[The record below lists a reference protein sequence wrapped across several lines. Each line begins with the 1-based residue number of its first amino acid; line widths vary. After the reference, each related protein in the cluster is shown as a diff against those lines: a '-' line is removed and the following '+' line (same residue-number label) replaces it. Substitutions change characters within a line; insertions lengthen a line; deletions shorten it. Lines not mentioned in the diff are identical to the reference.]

1 MRSILAI
8 DWIFQFCGYYLIPY
22 IIHTHISR
30 ANIIIQINIYLRV
43 LYSSHIIYLLGLY
56 LLCISPSIYVELF
69 PRGPREKSS
78 LRTRANLFSPLS
90 KSKGEKGRRRNDEIA
105 SKVNRQQSR
114 DRSRKLLS
122 RAGKPSWKARS
133 LFKAHRED
141 VIGEKCRAGNENRVV
156 SPSLSSRRRR
166 AWSSEISD
174 FSRARARSREARVA
188 NRIPENVRTIRRRW
202 KSEEKSK
209 GRARPRVSEG
219 EERYRES
226 QTRGVRTDGGGWR
239 ARATCE
245 RSKVREGG
253 REGGILGRKG
263 DVNGEGWIG
272 ACAIPLLS
280 TCQPSEAATTPGLSL
295 FLPLSPTPSFSLSP
309 SHSRARGA
317 ALLDNKLYSTS
328 TGTVLRTTGSP
339 SSPSPRWHHR

>member
-30 ANIIIQINIYLRV
+30 ANIIIQINIYSHV

-69 PRGPREKSS
+69 PRGPGEKSS

-105 SKVNRQQSR
+105 SKVNPQQSR

-174 FSRARARSREARVA
+174 FSRARARARA
-188 NRIPENVRTIRRRW
+188 RRGWQIEFPRTFAR
-202 KSEEKSK
+202 SEEDGKARKSR
-209 GRARPRVSEG
+209 RAALARG
-219 EERYRES
+219 YRK
-226 QTRGVRTDGGGWR
+226 VRRDIEKAKRGGW
-239 ARATCE
+239 E
-245 RSKVREGG
+245 RTGGLEGS
-253 REGGILGRKG
+253 G
-263 DVNGEGWIG
+263 DV
-272 ACAIPLLS
+272 
-280 TCQPSEAATTPGLSL
+280 
-295 FLPLSPTPSFSLSP
+295 
-309 SHSRARGA
+309 RA
-317 ALLDNKLYSTS
+317 
-328 TGTVLRTTGSP
+328 
-339 SSPSPRWHHR
+339 